1 MSEKTKQSELSI
13 EACKNGAL
21 VAKKIVHVEIVA
33 LFYTSVKEQLLQLQ
47 QFLGVEPQL
56 KIKNYDVFL
65 YIKNGGGFVNP
76 NTVLVKIG
84 ETITQYTLEQF
95 KEKFDVMSEI
105 SIIVENPEPQTET
118 QN

>member
-1 MSEKTKQSELSI
+1 MSEKTNKSALAI

-21 VAKKIVHVEIVA
+21 VTKKIVHIEITA
-33 LFYTSVKEQLLQLQ
+33 LFYTSIKEQLLQLQ
-47 QFLGVEPQL
+47 KFLGCEPQL
-56 KIKNYDVFL
+56 KVKNYDVYL

-95 KEKFDVMSEI
+95 NEKFDVMSEI
-105 SIIVENPEPQTET
+105 LTIEPQTET